1 MLRNGRFQTSRIE
14 RSAKCRSDQ
23 IQVRSGGVSMIGIAA
38 PLHRSGQ
45 LRLGA
50 GAGRVI
56 EHEVGFPEVA
66 EGLGVR
72 SV

>member
-1 MLRNGRFQTSRIE
+1 MPGVKLTKFSWLSASPDSPSRPGRAERIT
-14 RSAKCRSDQ
+14 
-23 IQVRSGGVSMIGIAA
+23 
-38 PLHRSGQ
+38 LYRSGQ
-45 LRLGA
+45 LRLGAGA